1 MSTPSPDTHKST
13 TSGAGDMTLALVQQT
28 PTRTLVRLTG
38 REGDV
43 VLIDP
48 FDVSTV
54 TRSPGHTNIKLGSGG
69 YAAVRE
75 TPTEVNNL
83 LARAG
88 VRIIGNDDVSYDEFV
103 AAFATAAARCPQ
115 CHRKMDMCACGDICD
130 GCGNYRDECSDKGI
144 CPDVPPPPPAPAPG
158 EGPR

>member
-13 TSGAGDMTLALVQQT
+13 TSGAGDMTLALVPQT
-28 PTRTLVRLTG
+28 PTRTLVRLTD

-54 TRSPGHTNIKLGSGG
+54 TRSPGHTNIKLGSRG

-88 VRIIGNDDVSYDEFV
+88 VRIIGTDDVSYDEFV
-103 AAFATAAARCPQ
+103 AAFATAAARCPR
-115 CHRKMDMCACGDICD
+115 CHRKVDMCACGDICE

-144 CPDVPPPPPAPAPG
+144 CPEPEPYTGAMSEDQG
-158 EGPR
+158 